1 MKAMF
6 CLLLMSLLLCCGGK
20 AKAQTCTATPS
31 NMVFGSVSPIS
42 GAAVQGTATVTVACD
57 WTLISLQPNAQVCL
71 NLAASSP
78 RQLSNGSNTMQY
90 DLYRDSA
97 RTQPWGSTTNG
108 TTPISLSIA
117 KPLIGTTASQ
127 SVTYYGLIAAN
138 QPTVP
143 SVGNSD
149 TVYSQN
155 FSSAQTVLA
164 YQYYLLAAPA
174 CSSIASSGGS
184 FPFTATATVVNNCN
198 ISAGNL
204 NFGTAGV
211 LKAGLSASSNL
222 SVTCTNNDAYRISLN
237 GGGSTNVAARVM
249 QRQGG
254 GGSVNYQLYTDL
266 AHTQV
271 WGDGSGGTTRIT
283 ATGTGNAQAITVYG
297 SVPAQATPMP
307 GNYSDTITA
316 TIEF

>member
-6 CLLLMSLLLCCGGK
+6 CLLLMGLLLCCGNE
-20 AKAQTCTATPS
+20 AKAQVCTAASS
-31 NMVFGSVSPIS
+31 NMAFGNVSPIS
-42 GAAVQGTATVTVACD
+42 GAAVQGTGTITVTCD
-57 WTLISLQPNAQVCL
+57 WALISLQPNAQVCL
-71 NLAASSP
+71 NLAAPSP

-108 TTPISLSIA
+108 TTPISLTLA
-117 KPLIGTTASQ
+117 KPLLGTVASQ
-127 SVTYYGLIAAN
+127 AVTYYGLIAAN

-143 SVGNSD
+143 SVGSSN
-149 TVYSQN
+149 TVYSQI
-155 FSSAQTVLA
+155 FTSAQTVLA
-164 YQYYLLAAPA
+164 YQAYLLIAPA
-174 CSSIASSGGS
+174 CTSIAASGGS

-198 ISAGNL
+198 ISASNL

-211 LKAGLSASSNL
+211 LKNGLSASSSL
-222 SVTCTNNDAYRISLN
+222 SVQCTNNDAYRISLN

-249 QRQGG
+249 QRLGG

-266 AHTQV
+266 AHTQI
-271 WGDGSGGTTRIT
+271 WGDGSGGTTRVT
-283 ATGTGNAQAITVYG
+283 ATGTGTAQAITVYG
-297 SVPAQATPMP
+297 SVPAQTTPMP